1 MNINAADLPSSS
13 SVEYLEP
20 SLHEEMLASMKSKFE
35 YDWKSCLTLDAIA
48 REHYEEKEKAG
59 TTCVYSERLLTDSLL
74 NELKKIALELKAR
87 IPDGSILIQVGRSPW
102 LLQEMMKALDLNV
115 SWITLP
121 FSHKIGFARTEHDL
135 INCQN
140 HTPWSTEELPEPQKS
155 WVASY
160 IKFLQ
165 NQLLVTAAKLSPFK
179 DRIYIVDYIASG
191 ESLQDALE
199 LVNKA
204 IGVDLGIRKVGFSQ
218 DDEPYP
224 YWNKNPTNIFLT
236 ISKTLANSMMLKHT
250 VRAAMVEKYSL
261 DNRNPDSFFENAH
274 GHTFYPTEWADPVAL
289 ARVSEPAPLTL
300 TALAKH
306 IQIMAYAKGEVAE
319 LRYISP
325 YLSYCSLAGP

>member
-1 MNINAADLPSSS
+1 MGLNAAGLPSSS

-20 SLHEEMLASMKSKFE
+20 SLHEEMLASMKSSFE

-59 TTCVYSERLLTDSLL
+59 TTCVYSERLLTEHLL
-74 NELKKIALELKAR
+74 NELKKIALELKTR

-121 FSHKIGFARTEHDL
+121 FSHKIGFARTERDL
-135 INCQN
+135 VKYPTQE
-140 HTPWSTEELPEPQKS
+140 PWDIEDLQEPQKS
-155 WVASY
+155 WVTSY

-165 NQLLVTAAKLSPFK
+165 NQLHITEEWLIPCAG
-179 DRIYIVDYIASG
+179 RIYIVDYIASG

-204 IGVDLGIRKVGFSQ
+204 IGVDLGLTKIGFNQ
-218 DDEPYP
+218 DDEPDP
-224 YWNKNPTNIFLT
+224 YWKTNPTNIFFT
-236 ISKTLANSMMLKHT
+236 ISKDLANSMLLKHT
-250 VRAAMVEKYSL
+250 VRKEMVEKYSL
-261 DNRNPDSFFENAH
+261 DSSNPDSFFENAH
-274 GHTFYPTEWADPVAL
+274 GHTFYPAEWADPIAL

-300 TALAKH
+300 TAAAKRQ
-306 IQIMAYAKGEVAE
+306 QIIDFASSHRSDKK
-319 LRYISP
+319 
-325 YLSYCSLAGP
+325 